1 MQINLILVPVR
12 TEHGG
17 TMAREMHAM
26 LKIAQQWKTQRYTIV
41 RYQDYN
47 ENMKRMGALGRR
59 ILCKKKK
66 ECKHLKGKTPIIV
79 IVVNTTFFPN
89 TQALF

>member
-17 TMAREMHAM
+17 TMAREIHAM
-26 LKIAQQWKTQRYTIV
+26 LKTQRYTIV
-41 RYQDYN
+41 RYQNYN

-66 ECKHLKGKTPIIV
+66 SANTWKERHL
-79 IVVNTTFFPN
+79 
-89 TQALF
+89 